1 MGSMTYEYFSQNGQI
16 LPLDQATIPLTNIE
30 YTYGFGVYETI
41 RISNGT
47 VYFIR
52 EHTERLMNSAKV
64 ISLEHAFAAHQ
75 IEKYL
80 YDLIEKVELESCNLK
95 ILLIGGP
102 TKEAAQLYILPLNPL
117 FPDRKFYRDGVACVT
132 YQNERLFPHAK
143 TLNMLPSYLA
153 YRQAKA
159 AGAYE
164 ALLINQKGCI
174 TEGTRTNFLCIKD
187 KIIVS
192 PPEDEILLGVMRKV
206 VLGVALA
213 NGFTL
218 EQKEI
223 PLQSIDDYD
232 GAFITSTSSKLMPI
246 SSIDGRDIGS
256 RSPLIQELTKEVDQ
270 FLSASKGLLN

>member
-1 MGSMTYEYFSQNGQI
+1 MTYTYFSQNGQI
-16 LPLDQATIPLTNIE
+16 LPLDKATIPLTNIE

-41 RISNGT
+41 RVSNGMA
-47 VYFIR
+47 YFVR
-52 EHTERLMNSAKV
+52 EHTERLMASAKV
-64 ISLEHAFAAHQ
+64 ISLEHTFSADKV
-75 IEKYL
+75 EEYL
-80 YDLIEKVELESCNLK
+80 QELIEKAELESCNLK
-95 ILLIGGP
+95 ILLIGAT

-117 FPDRKFYRDGVACVT
+117 FPDRKLYREGVDCIT

-174 TEGTRTNFLCIKD
+174 TEGTRTNFLAIKD
-187 KIIVS
+187 KTIVS

-206 VLGVALA
+206 VLKVALA

-218 EQKEI
+218 EQKDI
-223 PLQSIDDYD
+223 PLQPIQEYD
-232 GAFITSTSSKLMPI
+232 GAFISSTSTKLMPI
-246 SSIDGRDIGS
+246 RSIDS
-256 RSPLIQELTKEVDQ
+256 QELDAPTPLMQELVKRVDQ
-270 FLSASKGLLN
+270 FLSASKGLFD